1 MTWTDLRL
9 QFTVHEVLD
18 HNHQRLSMLAGA
30 YIARWLKFVGA
41 TFYVISSFHSQTSRG
56 VGILDAALKAL
67 DRRVSIGSWEKGMDW
82 VLLDLWHGRW
92 RRRRRRQMFM
102 LLLIV
107 QCQTPGPAI
116 VASCPLLTLS
126 GKRRRKLILHQRH
139 RIITNQF
146 HRI

>member
-56 VGILDAALKAL
+56 VGILDSALKL
-67 DRRVSIGSWEKGMDW
+67 SIGELVLGVWRKG
-82 VLLDLWHGRW
+82 
-92 RRRRRRQMFM
+92 
-102 LLLIV
+102 
-107 QCQTPGPAI
+107 
-116 VASCPLLTLS
+116 
-126 GKRRRKLILHQRH
+126 
-139 RIITNQF
+139 
-146 HRI
+146 

>member
-67 DRRVSIGSWEKGMDW
+67 DRRVSIGSLAKGIAW
-82 VLLDLWHGRW
+82 VLLDDR
-92 RRRRRRQMFM
+92 
-102 LLLIV
+102 
-107 QCQTPGPAI
+107 C
-116 VASCPLLTLS
+116 SCCC
-126 GKRRRKLILHQRH
+126 
-139 RIITNQF
+139 
-146 HRI
+146 